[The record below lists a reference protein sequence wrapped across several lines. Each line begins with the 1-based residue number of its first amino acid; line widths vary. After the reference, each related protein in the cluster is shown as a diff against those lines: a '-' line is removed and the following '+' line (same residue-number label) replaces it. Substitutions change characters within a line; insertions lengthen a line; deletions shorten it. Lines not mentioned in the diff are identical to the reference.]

1 MPTTDLL
8 DVKILNLDLHNFRT
22 VPQKDEARA
31 VHAMVSMNPD
41 SFWALTESLL
51 ADGYHPTE
59 NIIVLKESSNDLTVK
74 EGNRRIGALKIILG
88 YISRSQLNVPS
99 FVEGKIKGLPKEWAD
114 DNGRVPCAVYEV
126 SEVDVVDKIITLTH
140 GKGEKAGR
148 SKWNPVAKARHN
160 REVNAGI
167 EPGLDLLEKYLSLGA
182 NLTKQ
187 QSEQWAGV
195 YPLTILDEV
204 IRKLAPRLKQASARE
219 LADSYPGTITHRAA
233 LENIIRD
240 IGLDIIS
247 FESIRAEKEDYALK
261 YGIPVLP
268 TSTGVPSQS
277 PSAGT
282 SSGAGSSSG
291 STTKSGASG
300 KTSSSSKQ
308 KAVALDDPRSV
319 QQALKK
325 IVPMGPNREKVVT
338 LLAEAKSLQ
347 LHKHQHAF
355 CFLLRSMFEIS
366 AKAYCKD
373 HSKAGGPKCEKANGD
388 DRSLVDVL
396 GDITKHLTQNGSDK
410 QMKKALHGAMTE
422 LGKSEGILSV
432 TSMNQL
438 VHNPKFSIK
447 ESDIC
452 RLFHNIYPLLE
463 AMNR

>member
-1 MPTTDLL
+1 MPTTALL
-8 DVKILNLDLHNFRT
+8 DVKSLILDLHNFRT

-31 VHAMVSMNPD
+31 VHAMVSMSPD

-59 NIIVLKESSNDLTVK
+59 NIIVMKKSSKDLTVK
-74 EGNRRIGALKIILG
+74 EGNRRIAALKIILG
-88 YISRSQLNVPS
+88 HISRSQLSVPS
-99 FVEGKIKGLPKEWAD
+99 SVEEKIKQLPKEWED
-114 DNGRVPCAVYEV
+114 ENGKVPCAVYV
-126 SEVDVVDKIITLTH
+126 ASEAEVVDKIITLTH

-160 REVNAGI
+160 REVNAGS
-167 EPGLDLLEKYLSLGA
+167 EPGLDLLEKYLSHGA

-187 QSEQWAGV
+187 QSEQWAGI
-195 YPLTILDEV
+195 YPLTILDEA
-204 IRKLAPRLKQASARE
+204 IRKLAPRLKLASARE
-219 LADSYPGTITHRAA
+219 LADHYPGTIADKPA

-240 IGLDIIS
+240 IGLDLIS
-247 FESIRAEKEDYALK
+247 FESIRDDKTDYALK
-261 YGIPVLP
+261 YGIPALP
-268 TSTGVPSQS
+268 TSTGASSQS
-277 PSAGT
+277 TSGGT
-282 SSGAGSSSG
+282 SSGAGA
-291 STTKSGASG
+291 TG
-300 KTSSSSKQ
+300 KTSSGSKQ

-319 QQALKK
+319 YQALKK
-325 IVPMGPNREKVVT
+325 FVPMGLNREKVVT

-373 HSKAGGPKCEKANGD
+373 HSNAGGPKCVKADGE

-396 GDITKHLTQNGSDK
+396 RDITKHLTQNGADK

>member
-268 TSTGVPSQS
+268 TSTGVPS
-277 PSAGT
+277 
-282 SSGAGSSSG
+282 
-291 STTKSGASG
+291 
-300 KTSSSSKQ
+300 
-308 KAVALDDPRSV
+308 
-319 QQALKK
+319 
-325 IVPMGPNREKVVT
+325 
-338 LLAEAKSLQ
+338 
-347 LHKHQHAF
+347 
-355 CFLLRSMFEIS
+355 
-366 AKAYCKD
+366 
-373 HSKAGGPKCEKANGD
+373 
-388 DRSLVDVL
+388 
-396 GDITKHLTQNGSDK
+396 
-410 QMKKALHGAMTE
+410 
-422 LGKSEGILSV
+422 
-432 TSMNQL
+432 
-438 VHNPKFSIK
+438 
-447 ESDIC
+447 
-452 RLFHNIYPLLE
+452 
-463 AMNR
+463 